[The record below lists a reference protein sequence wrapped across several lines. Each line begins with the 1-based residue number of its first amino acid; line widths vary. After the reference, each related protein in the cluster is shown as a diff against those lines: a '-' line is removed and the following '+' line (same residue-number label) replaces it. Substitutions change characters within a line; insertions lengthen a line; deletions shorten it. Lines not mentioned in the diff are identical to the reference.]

1 MKIIR
6 RIRKPTPATPAIIG
20 NGIAGLVVSVNVV
33 FVVGVVAG
41 DPKSYK

>member
-6 RIRKPTPATPAIIG
+6 RIRKPAPATPAIIG
-20 NGIAGLVVSVNVV
+20 NGIADSVASINVV
-33 FVVGVVAG
+33 FVGVVAG